1 MKRAV
6 RFLQHVKPRLE
17 QPYALAQAIGG
28 GGAIGGGVKG
38 GRERSAHPAPDADT
52 FGLRRGLYDL
62 AGSGIDPSNHP
73 SVIVGNDTFSLLAE
87 SRYHDENMS
96 QSLTIVSLEA
106 DSG

>member
-1 MKRAV
+1 VVKRAV
-6 RFLQHVKPRLE
+6 RFLQHVKPRFE
-17 QPYALAQAIGG
+17 QSYALAAIGG
-28 GGAIGGGVKG
+28 GGAISGCVKR

-62 AGSGIDPSNHP
+62 AGSRIDPSNHP

-96 QSLTIVSLEA
+96 
-106 DSG
+106 